1 MPTHG
6 TNNVLAILGLVI
18 PFLLNGFQFFF
29 SKNSNVVGS
38 GRELV
43 VSSLLFLLELTLK
56 LANTIISPEMNKR
69 VIASLDY
76 TKTPWNPV
84 HN

>member
-1 MPTHG
+1 MVF
-6 TNNVLAILGLVI
+6 N
-18 PFLLNGFQFFF
+18 FF

-69 VIASLDY
+69 VIASLHY
-76 TKTPWNPV
+76 TKAPWNPA